1 MATISVNLDN
11 AKIADLRLFE
21 RFQNG
26 DYAVDDLLEFLGRIV
41 ESDKALEDLPL
52 PMLSEI
58 MAQVSS
64 AADVMNGTDQK
75 N

>member
-41 ESDKALEDLPL
+41 ESDEALEDLPL